1 VGERLVNLIYHF
13 LCAFRGRFIWKLAS
27 YLLLSTAFLAAL
39 HRFIGRRGLPREI
52 CSDNA
57 TNFIGANR
65 ELKDLYIFVHN
76 SMQEEVGNFLLER
89 GIEWNFIPP
98 YSPHLGGL
106 WEAGVKSC
114 KYHLKK
120 VMGNHLFTFE
130 ELSTALVRIEACLNS
145 RPLSPLS
152 SDPSDLQPLTPGH
165 FLVGESLTS
174 LPEKDLSDIKISRLD
189 RWEMIQR
196 SVQDFWRR
204 WSTEYVANLQG
215 RVKWKE

>member
-1 VGERLVNLIYHF
+1 
-13 LCAFRGRFIWKLAS
+13 
-27 YLLLSTAFLAAL
+27 
-39 HRFIGRRGLPREI
+39 
-52 CSDNA
+52 
-57 TNFIGANR
+57 
-65 ELKDLYIFVHN
+65 
-76 SMQEEVGNFLLER
+76 MQEEIENVLLER

-114 KYHLKK
+114 KYHLKR

-165 FLVGESLTS
+165 FLVGKSLTS
-174 LPEKDLSDIKISRLD
+174 IPEKDLSDSKISRLD
-189 RWEMIQR
+189 RWELIQR

-215 RVKWKE
+215 RVKWKEQQNNLKINDLVLLKDENLPPLKWKTGRVVDPHVGKDDLVRLVTICTATGICKRAITKLCKLPIDDSHDKKD